1 MDKDFIVCKDA
12 SKQGLGVVLMQDKGV
27 ITYASRK
34 LKPREYL
41 YATHDLE
48 LRDMVVALKLWR
60 HYLFGPTFVLKN
72 DHQSLKYLFTQ
83 RDLNATQRHWSE
95 FLSEYDFG
103 ISYIKGKENV
113 VEDSL
118 IRRPRILCLVPLKVD
133 LKERV
138 LGQLMGR

>member
-60 HYLFGPTFVLKN
+60 HYLFGPIFVLKN
-72 DHQSLKYLFTQ
+72 DHQSLK
-83 RDLNATQRHWSE
+83 
-95 FLSEYDFG
+95 
-103 ISYIKGKENV
+103 
-113 VEDSL
+113 
-118 IRRPRILCLVPLKVD
+118 
-133 LKERV
+133 
-138 LGQLMGR
+138 